1 MSQTKHTRG
10 FQMSTDR
17 PPLVGLHYELE
28 VCKGQID
35 EVFVESVDGEN
46 VTYRVMRSNWRYPF
60 QATPTGPLTRPII
73 EGFWKPLTS
82 DPYHANTPPE
92 VLDELQRAV
101 ARLIARAPTA
111 SAPKEQEAAHDAR
124 VKACLAACTG
134 MTDPEREVAELR
146 KQRDELHA
154 ACAATYVLMEWLDT
168 QDDDTGFLPREIA
181 NWLVDMWPEMRAI
194 SGPMKYTHAVDRAFI
209 KIGKS
214 IGMKVGQFNETSIRE
229 ALGTIDA
236 IKNAGGGQ

>member
-1 MSQTKHTRG
+1 MNQTKHT
-10 FQMSTDR
+10 
-17 PPLVGLHYELE
+17 
-28 VCKGQID
+28 
-35 EVFVESVDGEN
+35 
-46 VTYRVMRSNWRYPF
+46 
-60 QATPTGPLTRPII
+60 
-73 EGFWKPLTS
+73 
-82 DPYHANTPPE
+82 PE
-92 VLDELQRAV
+92 PWVYGGMVKA
-101 ARLIARAPTA
+101 
-111 SAPKEQEAAHDAR
+111 EAAQAYEAFSPWIENAGPRTTTVGKSVCIVDADMKR
-124 VKACLAACTG
+124 LVACVNACAG
-134 MTDPEREVAELR
+134 MTDPEKEVAELR

>member
-1 MSQTKHTRG
+1 MLTIAR
-10 FQMSTDR
+10 MPSTSEDDDKW
-17 PPLVGLHYELE
+17 
-28 VCKGQID
+28 CGQ
-35 EVFVESVDGEN
+35 
-46 VTYRVMRSNWRYPF
+46 
-60 QATPTGPLTRPII
+60 
-73 EGFWKPLTS
+73 
-82 DPYHANTPPE
+82 
-92 VLDELQRAV
+92 
-101 ARLIARAPTA
+101 LIALLG
-111 SAPKEQEAAHDAR
+111 EQYDAGNAKAAELLEA
-124 VKACLAACTG
+124 LT
-134 MTDPEREVAELR
+134 TLR